1 MRTGSVRRGEVGAR
15 GPGRVPGYAARS
27 CESSPV
33 ALGCTTADTEPK
45 RARPIQ
51 VTQERP
57 QVCRSQGRELPR
69 VRWGDW
75 TSRGGDTDPRTVTRL
90 KGLGLSIRPKGCRRR
105 PQRERAGMG
114 RGGREMVGPLLCGK
128 VTDQLED
135 KMRSSGSRGA
145 QGAADH
151 VWETCCVCPVPRPR
165 SASQR
170 WEAMRAVLPRSLLQQ
185 ERDSGPTR
193 RVPGV
198 TERKT
203 LVPVKH

>member
-27 CESSPV
+27 CESSPA

-128 VTDQLED
+128 VADQLED
-135 KMRSSGSRGA
+135 KMRSSGSRGPRM
-145 QGAADH
+145 GN
-151 VWETCCVCPVPRPR
+151 VLCVP
-165 SASQR
+165 SASAKVCKSALGGHAR
-170 WEAMRAVLPRSLLQQ
+170 CASSLTASAGTRLWSHTASSWGHR
-185 ERDSGPTR
+185 EEDAGPCQAL
-193 RVPGV
+193 
-198 TERKT
+198 K
-203 LVPVKH
+203 